1 VTARW
6 RRMRLSSRLTL
17 SFVLVIIISV
27 LIMVVVANQIAV
39 RRYDDLSRQ
48 FGIQWGTRIAP
59 SLASYYSNRGSWE
72 GVEALLSA
80 ERGNRGTAGPAAQGL
95 AQKRPAESP
104 AIPKNNTGPA
114 ARMLLF
120 DAQGKLI
127 LDSAPDQGTLKI
139 TAKQIEDHGI
149 AILLDDEPIGTLLVD
164 ASLGRLS
171 PAQRAQTQSITTL
184 LLLAGLAAAV
194 GVAAVSELQTRNILR
209 PVRALVDAANHLAEG
224 DLSQRLPVETHDEL
238 GEMAHAFN
246 TMASKLEEQ
255 NALRR
260 RTTADIA
267 HELRTPLSVL
277 QIELESLEDGLVE
290 PDSAYLSGLQQEVR
304 HLGCLIDD
312 LRILSLADAGE
323 LALQH
328 EQVDVAWLVRS
339 TVRRIQDTARSKQIS
354 LQARVDEQTPMVQGD
369 AQRLAQVLLNL
380 LTNAINHT
388 PPGGSV
394 SASARSE
401 PGRIVVSVQD
411 TGTGISQADLP
422 HIFERLYRAD
432 RSRSRVTGGSGLG
445 LSIAK
450 SLVEAHGGEIWALSA
465 VGEGTTISF
474 SLPLDTPSPSDR

>member
-1 VTARW
+1 MTARW

-27 LIMVVVANQIAV
+27 LIMVVVANQIAI
-39 RRYDDLSRQ
+39 RRYDDLSRA
-48 FGIQWGTRIAP
+48 FGVQWGARMAP
-59 SLASYYSNRGSWE
+59 ALANYYSRNGDWE
-72 GVEALLSA
+72 GVDGLFDSDRA
-80 ERGNRGTAGPAAQGL
+80 NRAAQG
-95 AQKRPAESP
+95 PAPGKP
-104 AIPKNNTGPA
+104 ASQAPTLPKNNPGPV

-120 DAQGKLI
+120 DVDGKLVF
-127 LDSAPDQGTLKI
+127 DSGADQGSLKV
-139 TAKQIEDHGI
+139 TAKQLDEHGI
-149 AILLDDEPIGTLLVD
+149 AILLDGGPIGTLLIE

-171 PAQRAQTQSITTL
+171 PAQRAQTQSMTTL

-194 GVAAVSELQTRNILR
+194 GVALVSELQTRNILR

-224 DLSQRLPVETHDEL
+224 DLTHRIPVDTNDEL
-238 GEMAHAFN
+238 GEMAGAFN

-255 NALRR
+255 SALRH

-290 PDSAYLSGLQQEVR
+290 ADSAYIAGLQQEVR
-304 HLGCLIDD
+304 HLERLIDD

-323 LALQH
+323 LALEH
-328 EQVDVAWLVRS
+328 EPVDVAWLVRG
-339 TVRRIQDTARSKQIS
+339 TVRRIQDTARSKQIA
-354 LQARVDEQTPMVQGD
+354 LEARVDEHTPMVQGD
-369 AQRLAQVLLNL
+369 AQRLSQVLLNL
-380 LTNAINHT
+380 LSNAMDHT

-394 SASARSE
+394 HATTRRE
-401 PGRIVVSVQD
+401 PGRVIISVED
-411 TGTGISQADLP
+411 TGTGISEADLP

-450 SLVEAHGGEIWALSA
+450 SLVEAHGGEIWTVSAL
-465 VGEGTTISF
+465 GEGTTMSF
-474 SLPLDTPSPSDR
+474 SLPLDAPNAASR